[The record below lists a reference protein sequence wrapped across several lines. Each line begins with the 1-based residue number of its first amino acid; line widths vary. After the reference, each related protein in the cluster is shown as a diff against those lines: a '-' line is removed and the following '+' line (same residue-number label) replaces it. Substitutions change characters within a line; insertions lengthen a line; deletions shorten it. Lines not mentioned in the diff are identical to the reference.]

1 MRGDKLITL
10 IDGKNN
16 LVEVELI
23 CAFEISEF
31 NSKYIIYTKN
41 ERDREGNV
49 IIYSGK
55 IIVKDDRKYLMA
67 IDDENEWMKIKEIMR
82 EMAKYSLEVDN
93 NDKQ

>member
-41 ERDREGNV
+41 ERDREGNA

-93 NDKQ
+93 NDK

>member
-41 ERDREGNV
+41 ERDREGNT

>member
-23 CAFEISEF
+23 CAFEISGF
-31 NSKYIIYTKN
+31 NSKSIIYTKN
-41 ERDREGNV
+41 ERDREGNA
-49 IIYSGK
+49 IIYSSK
-55 IIVKDDRKYLMA
+55 ITVKNDKKYLTA
-67 IDDENEWMKIKEIMR
+67 IDDEKEWNRIKEIMR

-93 NDKQ
+93 NDK

>member
-41 ERDREGNV
+41 ERDREGNA

-55 IIVKDDRKYLMA
+55 ITVKDDKKYLTV
-67 IDDENEWMKIKEIMR
+67 IDDEKEWNQIKEIMR

-93 NDKQ
+93 NDK

>member
-41 ERDREGNV
+41 ERDREGNT

-93 NDKQ
+93 NDK

>member
-41 ERDREGNV
+41 ERDREDNA

-55 IIVKDDRKYLMA
+55 ITVKDDKKYLTA
-67 IDDENEWMKIKEIMR
+67 TDDEKEWNRIKEIMR

-93 NDKQ
+93 NDK

>member
-41 ERDREGNV
+41 ERDREGNA

-55 IIVKDDRKYLMA
+55 ITVKNDKKYLTA
-67 IDDENEWMKIKEIMR
+67 IDDEKEWNQIKEIMR

-93 NDKQ
+93 NDK

>member
-23 CAFEISEF
+23 CAFAISEF

-41 ERDREGNV
+41 ERDREGNA

-55 IIVKDDRKYLMA
+55 ITVKDDKKYLTA
-67 IDDENEWMKIKEIMR
+67 IDDEKEWNQIKEIMR

-93 NDKQ
+93 NDK

>member
-23 CAFEISEF
+23 CAFEISGF

-41 ERDREGNV
+41 ERDREGNA

-55 IIVKDDRKYLMA
+55 ITVKDDKKYLTA
-67 IDDENEWMKIKEIMR
+67 IDDEKEWNQIKEIMR

-93 NDKQ
+93 NDK

>member
-41 ERDREGNV
+41 ERDREGNA

>member
-41 ERDREGNV
+41 ERDRAGNA

-55 IIVKDDRKYLMA
+55 ITVKDDKKYLTV
-67 IDDENEWMKIKEIMR
+67 IDDEKEWNQIKEIMR

-93 NDKQ
+93 NDK

>member
-41 ERDREGNV
+41 ERDREGNA

-55 IIVKDDRKYLMA
+55 ITVKDDKKYLMA
-67 IDDENEWMKIKEIMR
+67 IDDEKEWNRIKEIMR

-93 NDKQ
+93 NDK

>member
-16 LVEVELI
+16 MVEVELI

-31 NSKYIIYTKN
+31 DSKYIIYTKN
-41 ERDREGNV
+41 ERDREGNA
-49 IIYSGK
+49 IIYAGK
-55 IIVKDDRKYLMA
+55 ITIKDGKQHLNV
-67 IDDENEWMKIKEIMR
+67 IENQDEWNHIKEIMR

-93 NDKQ
+93 NDE

>member
-41 ERDREGNV
+41 ERDREGNA

-55 IIVKDDRKYLMA
+55 ITVKDDKKYLTA
-67 IDDENEWMKIKEIMR
+67 IDDEKEWNQIKEIMR

-93 NDKQ
+93 NDK

>member
-41 ERDREGNV
+41 ERDREGNA

-55 IIVKDDRKYLMA
+55 IIVNDDKKYLTA
-67 IDDENEWMKIKEIMR
+67 IDNEGECNQIKEIMR

-93 NDKQ
+93 NDK

>member
-41 ERDREGNV
+41 ERDREGNA
-49 IIYSGK
+49 IIYSSK
-55 IIVKDDRKYLMA
+55 ITVKNDKKYLTA
-67 IDDENEWMKIKEIMR
+67 IDDEKEWNQIKEIMR

-93 NDKQ
+93 NDK